1 MQKEWLHIKTSSEWQ
16 TGMHDLLWEKKKR
29 LARLV
34 HLMYVKSYSFG
45 LQYMILLH
53 LISLK
58 GLPCFL
64 FSLV

>member
-1 MQKEWLHIKTSSEWQ
+1 MQKERLHIKTSSEWQ
-16 TGMHDLLWEKKKR
+16 TGMHDLLWGKNR